1 MLHPEVYADLFYE
14 RLKSNNVKVW
24 LLNTGY
30 FFNNLDGLEEDMV
43 LEKG

>member
-14 RLKSNNVKVW
+14 RLKNNNVKVW

-30 FFNNLDGLEEDMV
+30 LFTNLDGLEEGMV
-43 LEKG
+43 LGKE